1 MVRAAFLTLL
11 FTSGAVAQ
19 PAASADVDDTAL
31 SVQLNPQNVALD
43 LDRVERLS
51 SALRTAAHRFDPVS
65 YLAAQRSML
74 VAVFEAYCAVGFLL
88 PPSDENYEVA
98 LGAGCLIGAATLA
111 YMTYRG
117 FSRPRAGRDAQDRL
131 ERFIDARE
139 GGLTEDDLDAFEGEL
154 RAGARKDRRRRWIGF
169 VYGMLNLAAT
179 ATLAGLTARDQIGR
193 TPGTVIASGTA
204 AVGVLGIS
212 SVFLEGSSE
221 YAWNRF

>member
-1 MVRAAFLTLL
+1 MLRVGLIACLL
-11 FTSGAVAQ
+11 SSVGLFSSVAQ
-19 PAASADVDDTAL
+19 AQPPAPPT
-31 SVQLNPQNVALD
+31 PREVALD
-43 LDRVERLS
+43 ASRVDRLE

-74 VAVFEAYCAVGFLL
+74 VAVFEAYCAVGFLV
-88 PPSDENYEVA
+88 PPSDDNVEIAV
-98 LGAGCLIGAATLA
+98 GAGCLVGAATLA
-111 YMTYRG
+111 FMTYRG
-117 FSRPRAGRDAQDRL
+117 FARPRAGRDARERL

-139 GGLTEDDLDAFEGEL
+139 RGITGADLDSLEADL

-169 VYGMLNLAAT
+169 AYGVLNLAAT
-179 ATLAGLTARDQIGR
+179 ATLAGLTARDRIGR
-193 TPGTVIASGTA
+193 TPGTVIATGTG